1 MKPNASRLLLKV
13 AQHEM
18 DLETWRQR
26 LVREGLDFNTVDAF
40 RLLDSEGKGELDL
53 KKLKKGLTE

>member
-1 MKPNASRLLLKV
+1 
-13 AQHEM
+13 M

-53 KKLKKGLTE
+53 KKLRKGLTE